1 MQLRLPPAAR
11 RHGLRPPRAGAPL
24 PACRAA
30 RSTSAPAA
38 ARLALLCLAAIGGI
52 GSLAGLGCRPPAA
65 AAPEIA
71 LAWVVAPD
79 PPAVGAA
86 RLSLTLSET
95 ATGRPVEGAR
105 VRLAANMTHPGMKPV
120 LATAREVR
128 PGRYEAPLAL
138 SMAGDWF
145 LLVEARLRDGRT
157 LDRQVDLPGVRSP

>member
-1 MQLRLPPAAR
+1 MQLRLPPAR
-11 RHGLRPPRAGAPL
+11 RHSLRSPRAGASRPV
-24 PACRAA
+24 CRAA
-30 RSTSAPAA
+30 RSIPAA
-38 ARLALLCLAAIGGI
+38 GLALLCLTMA
-52 GSLAGLGCRPPAA
+52 GCRPPAA
-65 AAPEIA
+65 DAAEIA
-71 LAWVVAPD
+71 LAWTVAPD

-86 RLSLTLSET
+86 RLSLTLSER
-95 ATGRPVEGAR
+95 ATGQPVEGAR